1 MSKYSSYSL
10 NLEDAGLFNHG
21 YVHSLL
27 AFGTAADFEFVKNA
41 PAKGEGEQ
49 QQEAGAPE
57 VRDSVAPPR
66 VMVMYGVRP
75 PGQKTIG
82 VPLKESAVGPAED
95 EQLDPVAEKPADD
108 TPYMDTKG
116 KKAPEG
122 GK

>member
-1 MSKYSSYSL
+1 MRPPRARANSNRK
-10 NLEDAGLFNHG
+10 
-21 YVHSLL
+21 
-27 AFGTAADFEFVKNA
+27 
-41 PAKGEGEQ
+41 P
-49 QQEAGAPE
+49 
-57 VRDSVAPPR
+57 VRPKSGFAPPR

>member
-1 MSKYSSYSL
+1 MNKKL
-10 NLEDAGLFNHG
+10 KLALAT
-21 YVHSLL
+21 LL
-27 AFGTAADFEFVKNA
+27 GFSAACSTVKNA

-75 PGQKTIG
+75 PGQKT
-82 VPLKESAVGPAED
+82 LD

>member
-1 MSKYSSYSL
+1 MNKKL
-10 NLEDAGLFNHG
+10 KLALAT
-21 YVHSLL
+21 LL
-27 AFGTAADFEFVKNA
+27 GFSAACSTVRNA

-49 QQEAGAPE
+49 RQEAGAPE

-95 EQLDPVAEKPADD
+95 EQLDPVAEKPADVLQDVRALNENPADD

>member
-1 MSKYSSYSL
+1 MNKKL
-10 NLEDAGLFNHG
+10 KLALAT
-21 YVHSLL
+21 LL
-27 AFGTAADFEFVKNA
+27 GFSAACSTVKNA

-75 PGQKTIG
+75 PGQKTI
-82 VPLKESAVGPAED
+82 D

>member
-1 MSKYSSYSL
+1 MEL
-10 NLEDAGLFNHG
+10 QLIQL
-21 YVHSLL
+21 
-27 AFGTAADFEFVKNA
+27 
-41 PAKGEGEQ
+41 
-49 QQEAGAPE
+49 GAPE

-95 EQLDPVAEKPADD
+95 EQLDPVAERPADD

>member
-1 MSKYSSYSL
+1 MNKKL
-10 NLEDAGLFNHG
+10 KLALAT
-21 YVHSLL
+21 LL
-27 AFGTAADFEFVKNA
+27 GFSAACSTVRNA

-49 QQEAGAPE
+49 RQEAGAPE

-82 VPLKESAVGPAED
+82 EPLKESAVGPAED

>member
-1 MSKYSSYSL
+1 MYKRQACS
-10 NLEDAGLFNHG
+10 
-21 YVHSLL
+21 
-27 AFGTAADFEFVKNA
+27 TVKNA